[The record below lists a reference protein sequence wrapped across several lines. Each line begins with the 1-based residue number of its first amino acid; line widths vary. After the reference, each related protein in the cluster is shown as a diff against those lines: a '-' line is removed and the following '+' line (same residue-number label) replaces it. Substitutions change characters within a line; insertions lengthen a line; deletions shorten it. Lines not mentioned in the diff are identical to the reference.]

1 MSGSKSKKAKK
12 KRNTAGSAGGRA
24 NKGAHAGGR
33 SAGNYIVAEY
43 GNVLSEAEA
52 LSLFPAGYRPEAG
65 KHLSARELSY
75 AAMLDKNNFVWAA
88 CRLRLSQNDIAARQG
103 FIRCEYRVCPAT
115 EHNSAFASWRIS
127 MRATPGHQR
136 RVRAFLRDPAPV
148 LERWRREDA
157 GGKLFRVADEGSAQA
172 HAQLGSE
179 RKTGHT
185 C

>member
-1 MSGSKSKKAKK
+1 MSVVKAKKSKK
-12 KRNTAGSAGGRA
+12 KRSTAGS
-24 NKGAHAGGR
+24 R

-43 GNVLSEAEA
+43 GNVISEAEA

-75 AAMLDKNNFVWAA
+75 AAMLDKNNFVWSA
-88 CRLRLSQNDIAARQG
+88 CRLRLSQDDIAARQG
-103 FIRCEYRVCPAT
+103 FIRCEYNVCPAT
-115 EHNSAFASWRIS
+115 EANSAFASWRIS

-157 GGKLFRVADEGSAQA
+157 GGKLFRAASDGSRSASCSAGEVAQGGA
-172 HAQLGSE
+172 HAIAGEGNEDTAS
-179 RKTGHT
+179 
-185 C
+185 